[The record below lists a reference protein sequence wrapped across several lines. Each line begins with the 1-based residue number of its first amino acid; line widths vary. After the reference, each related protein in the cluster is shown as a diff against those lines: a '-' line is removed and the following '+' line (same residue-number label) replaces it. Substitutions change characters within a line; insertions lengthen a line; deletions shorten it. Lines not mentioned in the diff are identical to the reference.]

1 MGALV
6 LLGGSFAQW
15 SPVGAQ
21 TVPAS
26 PVQPGGS
33 GFQNTNGTGFQNTNG
48 ATGFQNSGA
57 TGFQNNSS
65 TGFQNNGGTGF
76 QNGNT
81 GFQSGGSGFQNNG
94 SGFQNGGTGF
104 QSPGTGFPSAPAS
117 ATSSADATFTVQLP
131 SLQAYYLQ
139 HGGLRTLGQ
148 PLSHDFQLL
157 GHRVQIFDRQV
168 LEQRSDGSVQAFD
181 LLSDALPLLH
191 AAGAVFPG
199 DDPDMA
205 AGNPPLNAPDYQ
217 AQALAAIDGG
227 LLDWAA
233 PDTWNDLPV
242 NFGATF
248 RGAANCFDLP
258 PSQPCD
264 DRLLLGAAVD
274 VWGLPTSAPAFD
286 PNNADLVYLRF
297 QRGIMQFSQST
308 GETTAVP
315 LGSWFKRVLIGTDVP
330 DDLAADM
337 VGSRYYAQYA
347 PNLPQG
353 VARARELPTTSLST
367 AFSAAPSTI
376 STAGFAAQTDASAT
390 PVFAPALPTFT
401 AGTPTPVATAS
412 TVTPGATGTV
422 TPVASGTPGVS
433 GISSTSAIPTGPEG
447 PDPCA
452 GDEQIYFAPKK
463 PYVGTDVL
471 VAVTS
476 ATHHDVRTVRLTGP
490 VKTGQV
496 NERPGLNG
504 WVWEW
509 TITPTSEGWYG
520 FTFYTDGAR
529 ACADSGFN
537 ALPAFGATPVPSA
550 TATVAP
556 FATAT
561 PIATLTV
568 TPTATTIPAPSLAT
582 TGAADPSTGACAG
595 RLLRLSGENFGA
607 TQAALNGNV
616 LFIGSSGQS
625 VATILSWTNSSILM
639 TVPTGSV
646 AGDYQIV
653 VTTTSGATTP
663 LSYHVGAC

>member
-1 MGALV
+1 ML

-21 TVPAS
+21 TLPAT
-26 PVQPGGS
+26 PVQPGATGFQTNGTGYQNTGTGYQTNGTGLQNGATGLQNGAG
-33 GFQNTNGTGFQNTNG
+33 GFQNPGTGFQNPGTGFQNT
-48 ATGFQNSGA
+48 
-57 TGFQNNSS
+57 
-65 TGFQNNGGTGF
+65 GTGF
-76 QNGNT
+76 QT
-81 GFQSGGSGFQNNG
+81 
-94 SGFQNGGTGF
+94 
-104 QSPGTGFPSAPAS
+104 APAG
-117 ATSSADATFTVQLP
+117 ATSSMDTAFSVLLP
-131 SLQAYYLQ
+131 SMQTYYLQ
-139 HGGLRTLGQ
+139 HGGVRGLGQ

-157 GHRVQIFDRQV
+157 GRRVQIFERQV
-168 LEQRSDGSVQAFD
+168 LEQRSDGAIRAFD
-181 LLSDALPLLH
+181 VLSDDMPLTH
-191 AAGAVFPG
+191 AAGATFPG
-199 DDPDMA
+199 DDPDMVA
-205 AGNPPLNAPDYQ
+205 SIPPLDTPDYQ
-217 AQALAAIDGG
+217 SQALAAIDGG

-248 RGAANCFDLP
+248 RATVNCFDLP
-258 PSQPCD
+258 PSQACD
-264 DRLLLGAAVD
+264 DRQLLAAAVD

-286 PNNADLVYLRF
+286 PGNSDVVYLRF

-308 GETTAVP
+308 GETKAVP
-315 LGSWFKRVLIGTDVP
+315 IGSWFKRVLLGTDLP
-330 DDLAADM
+330 DDLLNDV

-347 PNLPQG
+347 PAQPQG
-353 VARARELPTTSLST
+353 IARAKDLPMTSLSA
-367 AFSAAPSTI
+367 AFSASANIAGGGFGQS
-376 STAGFAAQTDASAT
+376 AAGGFAQSTDASAT
-390 PVFAPALPTFT
+390 PVFAPALPNFG
-401 AGTPTPVATAS
+401 AVSTPTPLPASSSATSFTGTPSA
-412 TVTPGATGTV
+412 TVTGTV
-422 TPVASGTPGVS
+422 TPVASGTPTAS
-433 GISSTSAIPTGPEG
+433 AISSTSAVPAGPEG

-463 PYVGTDVL
+463 PYVDTDVL

-509 TITPTSEGWYG
+509 TVTPTMEGWYA

-537 ALPAFGATPVPSA
+537 ALPAFGATAVPS
-550 TATVAP
+550 V
-556 FATAT
+556 TAT
-561 PIATLTV
+561 PAFVAATPIPTVTV
-568 TPTATTIPAPSLAT
+568 TPTSTAISAPSLAT
-582 TGAADPSTGACAG
+582 TGAVDPSSGACAG
-595 RLLRLSGENFGA
+595 RLLRLTGENFGA

-639 TVPTGSV
+639 TVPTAAV

-663 LSYHVGAC
+663 LTYHVGC

>member
-1 MGALV
+1 LLLIGASL
-6 LLGGSFAQW
+6 AQW

-21 TVPAS
+21 SV
-26 PVQPGGS
+26 PVQPGAS
-33 GFQNTNGTGFQNTNG
+33 GFQNNGTSFQNNG
-48 ATGFQNSGA
+48 AGSGFPNNGGAAFQNNGA
-57 TGFQNNSS
+57 GFQNNS
-65 TGFQNNGGTGF
+65 
-76 QNGNT
+76 
-81 GFQSGGSGFQNNG
+81 GSGFQNNG
-94 SGFQNGGTGF
+94 SAGFQTAPNG
-104 QSPGTGFPSAPAS
+104 AS
-117 ATSSADATFTVQLP
+117 GSADTAFSVLLP
-131 SLQAYYLQ
+131 SLQTYYLQ
-139 HGGLRTLGQ
+139 HGGLRSLGQ

-157 GHRVQIFDRQV
+157 GRRVQIFESQV
-168 LEQRSDGSVQAFD
+168 LEQRTDGSVQAFD
-181 LLSDALPLLH
+181 LLSDALPLTH
-191 AAGAVFPG
+191 AAGATFPG

-205 AGNPPLNAPDYQ
+205 AGNPPLNSPDYQ
-217 AQALAAIDGG
+217 TQALAAIDAG

-248 RGAANCFDLP
+248 RGTATCFDLP
-258 PSQPCD
+258 PSQECD
-264 DRLLLGAAVD
+264 DRLLIAAAVD

-286 PNNADLVYLRF
+286 PDNADMVYLRF

-308 GETTAVP
+308 GETKAVP
-315 LGSWFKRVLIGTDVP
+315 IGSWFKRVLIGTDVP

-353 VARARELPTTSLST
+353 VARARDLPTTSLAA
-367 AFSAAPSTI
+367 AFSATARTLT
-376 STAGFAAQTDASAT
+376 TAGFGGQSDASAT
-390 PVFAPALPTFT
+390 PVFAPALPTFG
-401 AGTPTPVATAS
+401 AEGTPTAVPSTSTANS
-412 TVTPGATGTV
+412 LLVTPSATGSVTGTV
-422 TPVASGTPGVS
+422 TPVTSGTPAAS
-433 GISSTSAIPTGPEG
+433 AISSTSAIPTGPVG

-463 PYVGTDVL
+463 PYAGTDVL

-509 TITPTSEGWYG
+509 TITPETEGWYG

-537 ALPAFGATPVPSA
+537 VLPAFGATPVPSA

-561 PIATLTV
+561 PIPTLTV
-568 TPTATTIPAPSLAT
+568 TPTATAVPAPSLAT
-582 TGAADPSTGACAG
+582 TGAADPTGACAG
-595 RLLRLSGENFGA
+595 RLVRLSGDNFGA

-616 LFIGSSGQS
+616 FFTGSTGQS
-625 VATILSWTNSSILM
+625 VPTILSWTNTSILM

-646 AGDYQIV
+646 GGNYQIV
-653 VTTTSGATTP
+653 VTTTSGATAP
-663 LSYHVGAC
+663 LNYTVGSC